1 MGARPGSS
9 RASRQRARR
18 ERGDVQLRGQA
29 MIQRVLEYRAAILT
43 LGLVAAAV
51 GVAQVADRFAA
62 SVLMPR
68 EPAVFTVTPQG
79 EDVARLAPITVTF
92 ANAPA
97 ERQPEKLVQVE
108 PAPTGTYA
116 WLSPRTLLFQ
126 PDFPGLLRGSTYSVH
141 VPARPDAGLPEAV
154 TKKFTVTGQ
163 LTVQQ
168 TIPGNGDTEVPLG
181 APIIVQFSRSVAPLT
196 TLGAQPSNA
205 VLSFDPPLAGTGEWL
220 NTSIYR
226 FIPTDLAPSTTYRLR
241 IAKGLTSAADGVLK
255 DDFVSTFA
263 TVQPAVD
270 AIVPD
275 ENTVSAGP
283 RQQVEVT
290 FNQAMDTSAANGV
303 SVRQVDG
310 DIPLRGNLTWN
321 DKHTVLSFAAADRLA
336 SLTRYADTVAQGIR
350 G

>member
-1 MGARPGSS
+1 
-9 RASRQRARR
+9 
-18 ERGDVQLRGQA
+18 

-168 TIPGNGDTEVPLG
+168 TIPGNGDWRRSPRS
-181 APIIVQFSRSVAPLT
+181 ARSRRTPYSASIHRSRERASGSTPRST
-196 TLGAQPSNA
+196 ASSRP
-205 VLSFDPPLAGTGEWL
+205 
-220 NTSIYR
+220 TSR
-226 FIPTDLAPSTTYRLR
+226 RQR
-241 IAKGLTSAADGVLK
+241 HIACGSRRA
-255 DDFVSTFA
+255 
-263 TVQPAVD
+263 
-270 AIVPD
+270 
-275 ENTVSAGP
+275 
-283 RQQVEVT
+283 
-290 FNQAMDTSAANGV
+290 
-303 SVRQVDG
+303 
-310 DIPLRGNLTWN
+310 
-321 DKHTVLSFAAADRLA
+321 
-336 SLTRYADTVAQGIR
+336 
-350 G
+350 